1 MSTLPHSENKGKRR
15 ETSLAISRGA
25 PLAARFC
32 PWPPGRRKRPMAAR
46 AKPIMLHCEPRTCSP
61 CICDS
66 QIAFGWAKET
76 NLYCAQKS
84 STASVC
90 NKACVASGSK
100 KERPAKHFIR
110 KKSRPRRNR
119 ICVGY
124 TKGRKQLAGRQQSV
138 TPSVDDNARG
148 FSRSMGELTH
158 GSWDWQRGSSV
169 SKSQKLPQQPRMNL
183 PIEAPVRQ
191 PL

>member
-100 KERPAKHFIR
+100 KRKACKTFLSQEIQTAPQSHLCGPHQGKKTTCWASAERHPF
-110 KKSRPRRNR
+110 RR
-119 ICVGY
+119 
-124 TKGRKQLAGRQQSV
+124 
-138 TPSVDDNARG
+138 
-148 FSRSMGELTH
+148 
-158 GSWDWQRGSSV
+158 
-169 SKSQKLPQQPRMNL
+169 
-183 PIEAPVRQ
+183 
-191 PL
+191 